1 MKKQHEIL
9 FTPFKIGKLEIK
21 NRFVMT
27 AMTGTALINKGVFNE
42 GIRRYYIERAQNG
55 VGLII
60 SGCSVVYDMFGRD
73 IWVNDAEEV
82 FKGPIKDLM
91 EDIHK
96 EGARFFMQIG
106 AGLGRVANLETGQK
120 FEGADVSK
128 VQFAS
133 SELPNVWNNK
143 RIHREITTEEI
154 KKITVAIIET
164 AHLAKTAGI
173 DGVEIHAVHEGYLL
187 DQFAI
192 SNMNH
197 RTDEYGGSLENR
209 LRFATDIVR
218 GIKEKCGADFPV
230 SMRFG
235 VESKMKGFN
244 IGALPG
250 EKYIEFGRKKE
261 ESMEVARLLADA
273 GVDVLDCDN
282 GTYDS
287 WYWAHPPV
295 YMEPGCNVKETEW
308 LSEYVDIPLICAG
321 RLEEPDMAAEIVSRG
336 KIAGI
341 GIARQFLTDPAYVSK
356 IQNDQ
361 PEAIRPCIACHNG
374 CLGALLIG
382 KGVTCALRPAT
393 MHEDEYEFIPAK
405 TSKKILIAG
414 GGIAGMEVARLA
426 VKRGHTAVI
435 YEADDKLG
443 GAFIAASAPSFK
455 EADKSL
461 IEWYK
466 REMQKAGITI
476 VMNTKVTPE
485 TVRREKPD
493 VLVIACGAEPKN
505 IVIPG
510 ADLNIV
516 TDVKS
521 ELLEGCSETEDVVI
535 IGGGLSGCEAA
546 YEIAKKG
553 TKVTILEAQDK
564 IIGAPGISMANSS
577 MLKDL
582 LAYHNVTVF
591 TSVKINKIRDNYVEI
606 ELNGKEK
613 EIHTSKV
620 IIAAGYNSKN
630 ELTEFEDEMETY
642 KVGDASKVGNLM
654 DAIKSAYEIAL
665 KI

>member
-9 FTPFKIGKLEIK
+9 FTPFKIGNLEIK

-27 AMTGTALINKGVFNE
+27 AMTGTALINKGVFNK
-42 GIRRYYIERAQNG
+42 GIRKYYIERARNG

-73 IWVNDAEEV
+73 IWVNDAKEV
-82 FKGPIKDLM
+82 FKGPVKDLM
-91 EDIHK
+91 EEIHK
-96 EGARFFMQIG
+96 EGTKFFMQIG

-120 FEGADVSK
+120 FEGADASK

-154 KKITVAIIET
+154 KKITDAIIET
-164 AHLAKTAGI
+164 AYLAKNAGI

-244 IGALPG
+244 RGALPG
-250 EKYIEFGRKKE
+250 ENYVEFGRKKE
-261 ESMEVARLLADA
+261 ESLEIARLLIEA
-273 GVDVLDCDN
+273 GVDILDCDN

-295 YMEPGCNVKETEW
+295 YMTPGCNIPETEW
-308 LSEYVDIPLICAG
+308 LSDYVDVPLICAG
-321 RLEEPDMAAEIVSRG
+321 RLEDPDMAAEIVSRG

-341 GIARQFLTDPAYVSK
+341 GIARQFLADPAYVTK
-356 IQNDQ
+356 IEEDRT
-361 PEAIRPCIACHNG
+361 EDIRPCIACHNG

-382 KGVTCALRPAT
+382 KGVTCALRPVT
-393 MHEDEYEFIPAK
+393 MHEDEYEIIPAK

-426 VKRGHTAVI
+426 VKRGHTVVI

-443 GAFIAASAPSFK
+443 GAFIAAAAPSFK
-455 EADKSL
+455 EADKKL
-461 IEWYK
+461 IAWYE
-466 REMQKAGITI
+466 REMKTDGITV

-485 TVRREKPD
+485 IVKTENPD
-493 VLVIACGAEPKN
+493 VLVIACGGDPKKLP
-505 IVIPG
+505 VTG
-510 ADLNIV
+510 SDLPV
-516 TDVKS
+516 VADVKD
-521 ELLEGCSETEDVVI
+521 ELLKGCDESGNVVI

-553 TKVTILEAQDK
+553 VKVTVLEVQDK

-582 LAYHNVTVF
+582 LKYNNVTVM
-591 TSVKINKIRDNYVEI
+591 TSVKVNMIKDSSVEI
-606 ELNGKEK
+606 ELNGEKK
-613 EIHTSKV
+613 EIPAARV
-620 IIAAGYNSKN
+620 IIAAGYNPRN
-630 ELTEFEDEMETY
+630 ELADIKWKMETY

>member
-1 MKKQHEIL
+1 MKKQYEIL
-9 FTPFKIGKLEIK
+9 FTPFKIGNLEIK

-42 GIRRYYIERAQNG
+42 SVRSYYIERARNG

-73 IWVNDAEEV
+73 IWVNDAKEA
-82 FKGPIKDLM
+82 FKGPVKDLM

-96 EGARFFMQIG
+96 EGAGFFMQIG
-106 AGLGRVANLETGQK
+106 AGLGRVANLETGQT

-154 KKITVAIIET
+154 RKITDAIIET
-164 AHLAKTAGI
+164 AYLAKNAGI

-244 IGALPG
+244 RGALPG
-250 EKYIEFGRKKE
+250 ENYVEFGRKKE
-261 ESMEVARLLADA
+261 ESLEIARLLIEA

-295 YMEPGCNVKETEW
+295 YMTPGCNVPETEW
-308 LSEYVDIPLICAG
+308 LSDYVDVPLICAG

-336 KIAGI
+336 KISGI
-341 GIARQFLTDPAYVSK
+341 GIARQFLTDPEYVTK
-356 IQNDQ
+356 IEEGI
-361 PEAIRPCIACHNG
+361 PEDIRPCIACHNG

-382 KGVTCALRPAT
+382 KGVTCALRPVT
-393 MHEDEYEFIPAK
+393 MHEDEYKIAPAK
-405 TSKKILIAG
+405 TPKKILIAG

-443 GAFIAASAPSFK
+443 GAFIAAAAPSFK
-455 EADKSL
+455 EADKNL

-466 REMQKAGITI
+466 REMKKAGITI
-476 VMNTKVTPE
+476 VMNTKVTTE
-485 TVRREKPD
+485 TVRKEKPD
-493 VLVIACGAEPKN
+493 VLVIACGADPKT
-505 IVIPG
+505 IAVPG

-521 ELLEGCSETEDVVI
+521 ELLEGCNESEDAVI

-553 TKVTILEAQDK
+553 VKVTILEVQDK

-582 LAYHNVTVF
+582 LAYHNVTVL
-591 TSVKINKIRDNYVEI
+591 TSVKINKIGDNSVKI
-606 ELNGKEK
+606 ELDGKEK
-613 EIHTSKV
+613 EIQADKV
-620 IIAAGYNSKN
+620 IIAAGYNSRN
-630 ELTEFEDEMETY
+630 ELSEFEDKMETY
-642 KVGDASKVGNLM
+642 KVGDANKVGNLM
-654 DAIKSAYEIAL
+654 DAIKGAYEIAL